1 MPEISKL
8 ENFENFGNLNRLYLQ
23 DVLYYKLIL
32 NYKKIFMARKS
43 ILVVDD
49 EKSQREILE
58 MILSSEGYDV
68 TMASS
73 GEAAMKFVADR
84 HFDLVLTDLKM
95 TGMSGLDLLKQ
106 LTDFDKS
113 IIVLLLT
120 AHGTVDSAVDALRL
134 GAFDYLQK
142 PYDREKLLDTI
153 SRALNKLTN
162 LDAEIVS
169 ASPEMDRVKKL
180 ILKVAKSNSTVL
192 IRGESGTGKELIA
205 RSIHN
210 NSLRASE
217 VFQAVNCAAINE
229 NLLESELFGHEKGSF
244 TGAVGEKKGLFEV
257 ADGGTLF
264 LDEIGELDVSL
275 QAKLLRALQEKQ
287 IRRVG
292 ATREINTDV
301 RVVAATN
308 RDLLKMTKEGSFR
321 EDLYYR
327 LNVLSIEI
335 PPLRERRSDVMLLME
350 YFIKKHTRDTNRKI
364 SLSPEARRIFED
376 YSYPGNVRQL
386 ESAIERA
393 ILLCENDTITVDDLP
408 PEMTQGTRA
417 ASVSNDLFKLPPEG
431 VSFEDVERSLIMQA
445 MDRTDN
451 NITKSAKLLGL
462 TFRTLQYRLEKFGIK
477 RDGAEDEEEA

>member
-1 MPEISKL
+1 
-8 ENFENFGNLNRLYLQ
+8 
-23 DVLYYKLIL
+23 
-32 NYKKIFMARKS
+32 MARKS

-58 MILSSEGYDV
+58 MILSGEGYDV
-68 TMASS
+68 TTASS

-84 HFDLVLTDLKM
+84 KFDLVLTDLKM
-95 TGMSGLDLLKQ
+95 TGMSGLELLKE

-153 SRALNKLTN
+153 SRALNKLTT
-162 LDAEIVS
+162 LDAEIIS
-169 ASPEMDRVKKL
+169 DSPEMDKVKKL

-205 RSIHN
+205 RAIHT
-210 NSLRASE
+210 NSLRSSE
-217 VFQAVNCAAINE
+217 IFQAVNCAAINE

-264 LDEIGELDVSL
+264 LDEIGELDISL
-275 QAKLLRALQEKQ
+275 QAKILRALQEKQ

-292 ATREINTDV
+292 GTKEMNTDV

-308 RDLLKMTKEGSFR
+308 RDLLKMTQDGRFR

-335 PPLRERRSDVMLLME
+335 PPLRERRSDIPVLME
-350 YFIKKHTRDTNRKI
+350 YFLKKHTRNTTREIKI
-364 SLSPEARRIFED
+364 NAEAKRLLEN

-393 ILLCENDTITVDDLP
+393 TLLCENDTITAEDLP
-408 PEMTQGTRA
+408 PEMTQESKP
-417 ASVSNDLFKLPPEG
+417 ASADELFKLPPEG
-431 VSFEDVERSLIMQA
+431 VNFEDVERSLITQA

-477 RDGAEDEEEA
+477 KDADASEEDEA

>member
-1 MPEISKL
+1 
-8 ENFENFGNLNRLYLQ
+8 
-23 DVLYYKLIL
+23 
-32 NYKKIFMARKS
+32 MARKS

-58 MILSSEGYDV
+58 MILSGEGYDV
-68 TMASS
+68 TTASS

-153 SRALNKLTN
+153 SRALNKLTS

-169 ASPEMDRVKKL
+169 GSPEMDKVKKL

-308 RDLLKMTKEGSFR
+308 RDLLKMTQEGSFR

-335 PPLRERRSDVMLLME
+335 PPLRERRSDVQLLME
-350 YFIKKHTRDTNRKI
+350 YFIKKHTRSSNRKI
-364 SLSPEARRIFED
+364 TISPEARRIFED

-408 PEMTQGTRA
+408 PEMTQGARGGAVA
-417 ASVSNDLFKLPPEG
+417 ASSDLFKLPPEG

-451 NITKSAKLLGL
+451 NITKSARLLGL

-477 RDGAEDEEEA
+477 RDGAEEEEES

>member
-1 MPEISKL
+1 
-8 ENFENFGNLNRLYLQ
+8 
-23 DVLYYKLIL
+23 
-32 NYKKIFMARKS
+32 MARKA

-49 EKSQREILE
+49 EKNQREILE
-58 MILSSEGYDV
+58 MILSGEGYDV
-68 TMASS
+68 TTASS

-84 HFDLVLTDLKM
+84 RFDLVLTDLKM
-95 TGMSGLDLLKQ
+95 TGMSGLDLLKE

-142 PYDREKLLDTI
+142 PYDRDKLLDTI
-153 SRALNKLTN
+153 SRALNKLSN
-162 LDAEIVS
+162 LDAEIIS
-169 ASPEMDRVKKL
+169 DSPEMDKVKKL
-180 ILKVAKSNSTVL
+180 ILKVAKSNATVL

-205 RSIHN
+205 RAIHT
-210 NSLRASE
+210 NSLRTSE
-217 VFQAVNCAAINE
+217 IFQAVNCAAINE

-257 ADGGTLF
+257 ADNGTLF
-264 LDEIGELDVSL
+264 LDEIGELDISL
-275 QAKLLRALQEKQ
+275 QAKILRALQEKQ

-292 ATREINTDV
+292 GVKEINTDV

-308 RDLLKMTKEGSFR
+308 RDLLAMSQDGRFR

-335 PPLRERRSDVMLLME
+335 PPLRERRNDIPVLIN
-350 YFIKKHTRDTNRKI
+350 YFLEKHSRGTNRKVA
-364 SLSPEARRIFED
+364 LSNEAKRVLEN
-376 YSYPGNVRQL
+376 YAYPGNVRQL

-393 ILLCENDTITVDDLP
+393 ILLCENNQITLEDLP
-408 PEMTQGTRA
+408 PEMSQ
-417 ASVSNDLFKLPPEG
+417 ASKPVSANDLFKLPPEG
-431 VSFEDVERSLIMQA
+431 VNFEDVERSLITQA

-451 NITKSAKLLGL
+451 NITKSAKMLGL
-462 TFRTLQYRLEKFGIK
+462 TFRTLQYRLEKFGFK
-477 RDGAEDEEEA
+477 KDADGTEETEEA